1 MTLNNVTM
9 RQGTVGLQPQQ
20 QRWSI
25 PADGRHLMVQ
35 KEPHQSGQHGRP
47 CAAPEDHCRRSW
59 SSDSTD
65 SVISSESGNTYYRVV
80 LIGEQG
86 VGKSTLANIF
96 AGVHESMDSDC
107 EVLGGRWPSPT
118 GLLSISRGPV
128 RKNEG
133 VDPFSAEL
141 GVVIMRPWHGLG
153 KLSPQKRPGMGPQD
167 EKMQMLADGT
177 QARKGIS

>member
-9 RQGTVGLQPQQ
+9 RQGTVGMQPQQ

-35 KEPHQSGQHGRP
+35 KESYQYSQCSHHP
-47 CAAPEDHCRRSW
+47 AAPEDHCRRSW

-96 AGVHESMDSDC
+96 AGVHDSMDSDC
-107 EVLGGRWPSPT
+107 EVLGGRWLSPSR
-118 GLLSISRGPV
+118 LLSVSSGPGT
-128 RKNEG
+128 KSKWAG
-133 VDPFSAEL
+133 HLSAEL
-141 GVVIMRPWHGLG
+141 RTEIMHFLRLCSLGGGQGAKSPEKPWH
-153 KLSPQKRPGMGPQD
+153 RPMGQ
-167 EKMQMLADGT
+167 
-177 QARKGIS
+177 

>member
-9 RQGTVGLQPQQ
+9 RQGTVGMQPQQ

-35 KEPHQSGQHGRP
+35 KEPYQYSQYSHHP
-47 CAAPEDHCRRSW
+47 AAPDDHCRQSW

-86 VGKSTLANIF
+86 G
-96 AGVHESMDSDC
+96 GQVHSGQHLC
-107 EVLGGRWPSPT
+107 R
-118 GLLSISRGPV
+118 R
-128 RKNEG
+128 
-133 VDPFSAEL
+133 A
-141 GVVIMRPWHGLG
+141 
-153 KLSPQKRPGMGPQD
+153 
-167 EKMQMLADGT
+167 
-177 QARKGIS
+177 